1 MPEYMLM
8 HTYVFYFYFFHK
20 KIPSCTFFWFLKWL
34 PRSYYTDQY
43 KDIKTNIK
51 TLVFHNVCI

>member
-1 MPEYMLM
+1 MLM
-8 HTYVFYFYFFHK
+8 HTYVFYFYFFYK

-51 TLVFHNVCI
+51 TLVFYNVCI